1 MKPLFRFLIL
11 LEVILCFGPA
21 TIMLAM
27 SFIFIPAIFF
37 SPAPFEP
44 EAMFYLLPTIGGCLG
59 LTALIC
65 LVLHLFNQT
74 QGYITPAK
82 MRLFIMCGVGAII
95 LTCILLGTNE
105 YGLVFYLLPVL
116 ATVHLVYLGRAYVF
130 RYS

>member
-11 LEVILCFGPA
+11 FEVILCFGPA

-27 SFIFIPAIFF
+27 SFIFVPAIFF
-37 SPAPFEP
+37 SPTPFEP

-65 LVLHLFNQT
+65 LVLHLFNPT
-74 QGYITPAK
+74 QVYIAPAK
-82 MRLFIMCGVGAII
+82 MRLFIMSGIAAII
-95 LTCILLGTNE
+95 LTCTLLSSNE
-105 YGLVFYLLPVL
+105 CGLIFYLLPIL
-116 ATVHLVYLGRAYVF
+116 ATVHVVYLGRTYVF